1 MGMVYCDNCGTS
13 LDESAKFCRACGKP
27 TPLSEVATKRFDQQP
42 AFQTPTSPV
51 GTASTSP
58 TYYPPYELAA
68 AQPTNDL
75 KKKRKRNLIIIASLF
90 AVMIFALAGLLIFL
104 IEEGTPA
111 VVDPAG
117 VSIPSEPT
125 APSPP
130 PIPPIPPTVPTGGS
144 SKIDSSLIYPGST
157 KTMVTE
163 ESNKS
168 VLSLH
173 TNDSST
179 KVADWY
185 TARLKDAKR
194 VSFIGQTVLKS
205 GDLAVVIIG
214 AGNGTEILITRDAE

>member
-27 TPLSEVATKRFDQQP
+27 TPLSEVATKRFDEQP

-51 GTASTSP
+51 GTPGTSP

-75 KKKRKRNLIIIASLF
+75 AKRSRKRNLIIIASLF

-111 VVDPAG
+111 VEVSPPV
-117 VSIPSEPT
+117 VSIPNAPT

-130 PIPPIPPTVPTGGS
+130 SPPIPPPAIGGS

-157 KTMVTE
+157 QTMITE
-163 ESNKS
+163 QSDKS

-173 TNDSST
+173 SDDSSR

-185 TARLKDAKR
+185 AARLKDAKK
-194 VSFIGQTVLKS
+194 VSFIGQTVFQTEEL
-205 GDLAVVIIG
+205 GVVIIG
-214 AGNGTEILITRDAE
+214 GEGGTQILITRDEH